1 MIDKIMTYVNKLTEV
16 GVFNNYKS
24 TNYISDVSNT
34 PAVYNTNIKQFSLNN
49 VNNYVYLGSTNS
61 PLLNN
66 MGITLDDD
74 GTLMLIKGKT
84 YDLFTGLIQKYFNGG
99 FKYKVFHINS
109 QHGDDIKFKE
119 LYVDYN
125 GFLIGSKRDTSGNNN
140 KLYKIKFKKIEG
152 EYNLSDDATDNTNI
166 NFIIEY
172 EKYEIEDSLKH
183 DLSNINNIIEKEE
196 GNVLKI
202 NREGMPITIT
212 LKDNKLFTYGLP
224 PKLIAKRDVVDGES
238 KKNQIKLP
246 LKPKDK
252 ILAIKPVLNKIQLV
266 VDKGNKIK
274 IYYFDP
280 LHIFALKDYHYEI
293 TRLTQEPPLSFYSM
307 VGKNN
312 YKNYHSGQPF
322 STQKIGNFSAKNIP
336 FFSSAIDNARVHF
349 DRAKQQYALKKYG
362 AMVKDIAKSLDP
374 GFRGM
379 FSTIKAIVNS
389 ATLPR
394 TIKTDALNGVKKVI
408 KHDYNLLNKYITG
421 INNGK
426 SQGEVVYSLVEQLN
440 DKESITISQYNDI
453 RAFFGISAFHL
464 SQNIGVSA
472 FLLANFAK
480 THALTISKN
489 KQDEVVFSFVN
500 KMDAGIATGLSAG
513 IMNNEQKWR
522 EGAFNYGFV
531 TPLMATV
538 ILDYHYEKKSNFS
551 FKIQPKDLVE
561 FINQGVSL
569 TESELKDN
577 ATLEFN
583 RTQNASLGVE
593 LRSEVSFDVGV
604 SANENIEL
612 NLPRNAVGANL
623 SLKIIN
629 VIHNINKFIGHGET
643 KAKQL
648 EKNVD
653 VEYFSGSFELYRD
666 LKFTPSATKA
676 SHNIHWYPLTS
687 LKNFEVMLEKRVN
700 SLFKHR
706 IYDGKI
712 KQDKKEFE
720 AHKNNLKGLYKRV
733 LKINNLF
740 DKYPVQ
746 YDVKRSINKL
756 DHVYLQLDANKKL
769 KNKLNPQ
776 LMENDLSLKSDVIDN
791 SIDLVHNNNRVQQF
805 LADLTEKKKILS
817 SQKKNNMNEKF
828 KPYFI
833 SKYQL
838 NSEGRVRYSVLET
851 QLEELINEVKT
862 DENLTVNDIKD
873 KLDNFYNNAKQ
884 ELNNIEYQ
892 LNSID
897 VMSISELADKAKS
910 FPLAF
915 LRLESKK
922 SIMHHQVKGEINF
935 LYDKY
940 EKQLEKITTNYYFH

>member
-1 MIDKIMTYVNKLTEV
+1 
-16 GVFNNYKS
+16 
-24 TNYISDVSNT
+24 
-34 PAVYNTNIKQFSLNN
+34 
-49 VNNYVYLGSTNS
+49 
-61 PLLNN
+61 
-66 MGITLDDD
+66 
-74 GTLMLIKGKT
+74 
-84 YDLFTGLIQKYFNGG
+84 
-99 FKYKVFHINS
+99 
-109 QHGDDIKFKE
+109 
-119 LYVDYN
+119 
-125 GFLIGSKRDTSGNNN
+125 
-140 KLYKIKFKKIEG
+140 
-152 EYNLSDDATDNTNI
+152 
-166 NFIIEY
+166 
-172 EKYEIEDSLKH
+172 
-183 DLSNINNIIEKEE
+183 
-196 GNVLKI
+196 
-202 NREGMPITIT
+202 
-212 LKDNKLFTYGLP
+212 
-224 PKLIAKRDVVDGES
+224 
-238 KKNQIKLP
+238 
-246 LKPKDK
+246 
-252 ILAIKPVLNKIQLV
+252 
-266 VDKGNKIK
+266 
-274 IYYFDP
+274 
-280 LHIFALKDYHYEI
+280 
-293 TRLTQEPPLSFYSM
+293 
-307 VGKNN
+307 
-312 YKNYHSGQPF
+312 
-322 STQKIGNFSAKNIP
+322 
-336 FFSSAIDNARVHF
+336 
-349 DRAKQQYALKKYG
+349 
-362 AMVKDIAKSLDP
+362 
-374 GFRGM
+374 
-379 FSTIKAIVNS
+379 
-389 ATLPR
+389 
-394 TIKTDALNGVKKVI
+394 
-408 KHDYNLLNKYITG
+408 
-421 INNGK
+421 
-426 SQGEVVYSLVEQLN
+426 GEVVYSLVEQLN

-746 YDVKRSINKL
+746 YDVKRSIN
-756 DHVYLQLDANKKL
+756 
-769 KNKLNPQ
+769 
-776 LMENDLSLKSDVIDN
+776 
-791 SIDLVHNNNRVQQF
+791 
-805 LADLTEKKKILS
+805 
-817 SQKKNNMNEKF
+817 
-828 KPYFI
+828 
-833 SKYQL
+833 
-838 NSEGRVRYSVLET
+838 
-851 QLEELINEVKT
+851 
-862 DENLTVNDIKD
+862 
-873 KLDNFYNNAKQ
+873 
-884 ELNNIEYQ
+884 
-892 LNSID
+892 
-897 VMSISELADKAKS
+897 
-910 FPLAF
+910 
-915 LRLESKK
+915 
-922 SIMHHQVKGEINF
+922 
-935 LYDKY
+935 
-940 EKQLEKITTNYYFH
+940 